1 MKNFLFMIVAS
12 KTGAGADLPNTALDM
27 NVGGRIDHQ

>member
-12 KTGAGADLPNTALDM
+12 KPEGADLPNTALDM